1 MLKKYMRISDQLVIE
16 DGYRYAVT
24 FFQQRPHPTLDEVR
38 AVIDEYKSLPQAA
51 SAKAE
56 QFIDL
61 SLLQELEKEKF
72 FAKLK

>member
-38 AVIDEYKSLPQAA
+38 AVIDEYKSLRRRQAPR
-51 SAKAE
+51 
-56 QFIDL
+56 L
-61 SLLQELEKEKF
+61 SSLSI
-72 FAKLK
+72 